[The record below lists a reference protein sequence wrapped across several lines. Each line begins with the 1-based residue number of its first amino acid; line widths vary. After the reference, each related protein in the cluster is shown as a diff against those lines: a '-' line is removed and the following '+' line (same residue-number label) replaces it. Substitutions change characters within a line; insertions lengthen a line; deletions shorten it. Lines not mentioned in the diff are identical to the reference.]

1 MPKIAAALAL
11 AAAATLVAASPA
23 AAFNWLCIAT
33 DKAKVEYEGRS
44 FGLSND
50 WVKNRAGEKALAKC
64 EVSGGAACKIKE
76 CIDLDAQY
84 QVGNP
89 VLPF

>member
-1 MPKIAAALAL
+1 MFRRTIVAIAASTALF
-11 AAAATLVAASPA
+11 AATPA
-23 AAFNWLCIAT
+23 FAFNWLCIAT

-44 FGLSND
+44 FGLSNE

-64 EVSGGAACKIKE
+64 SSSGGQACAIKQ

-84 QVGNP
+84 QKGTPLV
-89 VLPF
+89 PF